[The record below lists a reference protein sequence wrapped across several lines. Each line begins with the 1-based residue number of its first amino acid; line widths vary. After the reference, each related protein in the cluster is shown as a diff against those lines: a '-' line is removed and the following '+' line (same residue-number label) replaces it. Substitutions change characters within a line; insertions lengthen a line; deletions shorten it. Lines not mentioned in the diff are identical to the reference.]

1 MILFITGAT
10 HTGKTRLA
18 QKLMEKYKIPYFCQD
33 HLKMGLIRSHYTDLT
48 PDNDQ
53 ELTDY
58 LWPVIR
64 EMAKTAIENKQNM
77 IIEGCYIPFDWQKDF
92 DEEYLRNI
100 RYICLCSFASCIE
113 NRLDDDY
120 CTLQNIRNDN
130 RMFLNGCIQNHLDY
144 TLIDDD
150 YESAISPLMHIL

>member
-64 EMAKTAIENKQNM
+64 EMAKTAIENKQHL
-77 IIEGCYIPFDWQKDF
+77 IVEGSYIPLHIGRILQ
-92 DEEYLRNI
+92 
-100 RYICLCSFASCIE
+100 
-113 NRLDDDY
+113 
-120 CTLQNIRNDN
+120 TL
-130 RMFLNGCIQNHLDY
+130 
-144 TLIDDD
+144 T
-150 YESAISPLMHIL
+150 

>member
-18 QKLMEKYKIPYFCQD
+18 QKLMEKYKIPYFCQN

-100 RYICLCSFASCIE
+100 RYICLCMSDRYI
-113 NRLDDDY
+113 D
-120 CTLQNIRNDN
+120 NIV
-130 RMFLNGCIQNHLDY
+130 LY
-144 TLIDDD
+144 K
-150 YESAISPLMHIL
+150 ISEMITRCS

>member
-64 EMAKTAIENKQNM
+64 EMAKTAIENEQNM
-77 IIEGCYIPFDWQKDF
+77 IIEDVTSLLTGRKI
-92 DEEYLRNI
+92 LMRNI
-100 RYICLCSFASCIE
+100 CETFDI
-113 NRLDDDY
+113 
-120 CTLQNIRNDN
+120 
-130 RMFLNGCIQNHLDY
+130 
-144 TLIDDD
+144 
-150 YESAISPLMHIL
+150 SACA

>member
-53 ELTDY
+53 ELTG
-58 LWPVIR
+58 VR
-64 EMAKTAIENKQNM
+64 SVACNQGNGKN
-77 IIEGCYIPFDWQKDF
+77 CY
-92 DEEYLRNI
+92 
-100 RYICLCSFASCIE
+100 
-113 NRLDDDY
+113 
-120 CTLQNIRNDN
+120 
-130 RMFLNGCIQNHLDY
+130 
-144 TLIDDD
+144 
-150 YESAISPLMHIL
+150 